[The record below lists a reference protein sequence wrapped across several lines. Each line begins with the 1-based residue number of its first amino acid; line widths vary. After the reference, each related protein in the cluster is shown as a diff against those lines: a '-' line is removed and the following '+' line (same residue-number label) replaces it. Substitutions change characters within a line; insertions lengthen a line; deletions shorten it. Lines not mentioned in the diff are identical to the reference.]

1 MKNESQRQFFRP
13 EVLERINAQSHGPI
27 LLARTSRSWAI
38 VGVAALLAISTLL
51 YLGIGTYKPRT
62 IATGILVPQGGAIRV
77 QAPVSAVVSE
87 RLVREGQS
95 VRKGDVLFV
104 LADERRYIDRKTSA
118 RVADLRAGSLAERR
132 LSLMKLRDSTLG
144 LGTQA
149 ERANRFQY
157 DSIADELL
165 RNQQEI
171 DLQKRRLEASERAM
185 QKHRS
190 LAAENFISE
199 VALQE
204 KEDQAAALRAQL
216 LALQRSR
223 DQLQRTAS
231 ALKSEFEQLPLR
243 TASQLAGI
251 DRDIAALSQE
261 MTDAKSRDAFAIT
274 APVDGRVTAINAEPG
289 QMATSQALAV
299 IVPSDAPM
307 VAHLYAPSK
316 AIGFVQVGQSV
327 RLRYQPY
334 PFQRFG
340 MQHGTVAEV
349 SASPLSPDD
358 LALLPSQPTRE
369 SLYRVVVRLDK
380 STIQAQGREV
390 VLLPGT
396 ALEADIEQAEQRLI
410 DWVLS
415 PLKSA
420 ATRL

>member
-1 MKNESQRQFFRP
+1 M
-13 EVLERINAQSHGPI
+13 
-27 LLARTSRSWAI
+27 
-38 VGVAALLAISTLL
+38 AALLATSALL
-51 YLGIGTYKPRT
+51 YLCLGTYKPRT
-62 IATGILVPQGGAIRV
+62 VATGFLVPEGGAIRV

-104 LADERRYIDRKTSA
+104 LADERRYVTRKTSV
-118 RVADLRAGSLAERR
+118 RIADLRADSLTERR
-132 LSLMKLRDSTLG
+132 LSLVKLRDSTIG
-144 LGTQA
+144 LGSQVG
-149 ERANRFQY
+149 RANRFQY
-157 DSIADELL
+157 DSVADELL

-171 DLQKRRLEASERAM
+171 DLQKRRLEASERALE
-185 QKHRS
+185 KHRS
-190 LAAENFISE
+190 LAAENYISE
-199 VALQE
+199 TALQE

-243 TASQLAGI
+243 TTLQLAEI

-261 MTDAKSRDAFAIT
+261 VTDTKSRDAFAIT
-274 APVDGRVTAINAEPG
+274 APVDGTVTAINAEPG
-289 QMATSQALAV
+289 QLVASQALAV
-299 IVPSDAPM
+299 IVPSHVPM

-316 AIGFVQVGQSV
+316 VVGFVQVGQSV

-340 MQHGTVAEV
+340 MQHGTVVEV
-349 SASPLSPDD
+349 SASPLPPEDI
-358 LALLPSQPTRE
+358 ALLPSQPTKE

-380 STIQAQGREV
+380 STIRAKGQELA
-390 VLLPGT
+390 LLPGT

-410 DWVLS
+410 DWVIS
-415 PLKSA
+415 PLRSA